1 MIPLPGNL
9 TFGRAADNGIVLNT
23 GKASRRHASIHVQS
37 GGEFWLI
44 DLGSVNGTYLNGH
57 RVFQP
62 VRLRDQDTIEMVGE
76 QFIFRQEP
84 STEEYESIG
93 ATVPTMPR
101 VESHRCWLLVADIEE
116 FTQLSQRLDAGALAE
131 IVGKW
136 VRQSRE
142 VIEKFGGVINKYL
155 GDGYLAFWRD
165 GTGITAQV
173 AAALQANETL
183 QSAGEVKFRLVVHYG
198 SVLFG
203 GAASLNEECLMGPD
217 VNYLFRMEKV
227 AGALG
232 VPIMCS
238 GAARAKL
245 ETQMQCERVG
255 GDHELK
261 GFEGQHR
268 FYALKSAA

>member
-1 MIPLPGNL
+1 M
-9 TFGRAADNGIVLNT
+9 TARTADAPPQ
-23 GKASRRHASIHVQS
+23 KPSA
-37 GGEFWLI
+37 GEPAERPRM
-44 DLGSVNGTYLNGH
+44 TT
-57 RVFQP
+57 P
-62 VRLRDQDTIEMVGE
+62 VRLEDSD
-76 QFIFRQEP
+76 
-84 STEEYESIG
+84 
-93 ATVPTMPR
+93 
-101 VESHRCWLLVADIEE
+101 
-116 FTQLSQRLDAGALAE
+116 
-131 IVGKW
+131 
-136 VRQSRE
+136 
-142 VIEKFGGVINKYL
+142 
-155 GDGYLAFWRD
+155 
-165 GTGITAQV
+165 
-173 AAALQANETL
+173 
-183 QSAGEVKFRLVVHYG
+183 YG

-268 FYALKSAA
+268 FYGVRSVGR